1 MSQSDDR
8 TFVKKFSSIILG
20 LMGITALIIVLA
32 VSMRRPP
39 DPADNPS
46 QVTLTEERVAPV
58 AGVHAGAQGQAAVA
72 AVAAATQAVAADSNT
87 GPADGKQI
95 YESVCSACHTAG
107 VASAPQPGS
116 DAFKQR
122 LDAKGMDGLVASA
135 INGLNVMPPRGG
147 RTDLSDED
155 IRAAVAFM
163 AEQPATP

>member
-8 TFVKKFSSIILG
+8 SFVKKFSSIILG

-46 QVTLTEERVAPV
+46 QVTLTEVRVAPV

-72 AVAAATQAVAADSNT
+72 AATQAAAADSNT
-87 GPADGKQI
+87 SPADGKQI

>member
-1 MSQSDDR
+1 MSQSDDL

-46 QVTLTEERVAPV
+46 QVTHTEERVAPV

-72 AVAAATQAVAADSNT
+72 AVAAATQAAVADSNT
-87 GPADGKQI
+87 SPADGKQI

-116 DAFKQR
+116 DALKQR
-122 LDAKGMDGLVASA
+122 MDAKGMDGLVASA

-147 RTDLSDED
+147 RNDLSDED
-155 IRAAVAFM
+155 IRAAVVFM
-163 AEQPATP
+163 AEQPTTP